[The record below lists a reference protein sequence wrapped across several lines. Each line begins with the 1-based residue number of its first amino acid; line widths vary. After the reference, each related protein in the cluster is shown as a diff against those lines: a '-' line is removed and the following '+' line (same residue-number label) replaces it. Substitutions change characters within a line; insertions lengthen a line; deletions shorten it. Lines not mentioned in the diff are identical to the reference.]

1 MIYYQIFILLLSLI
15 INLFINNYL
24 FIIFSFI
31 LFIFLL
37 INNRK
42 NEFFLKLVSLK
53 KINQFDYSLDKKIN
67 IIFPSTNKNDNF
79 ESICNNLINKTKD
92 IRFKK
97 FFLQLKECK
106 NKKDVNLLINQY
118 LYFYK
123 SSFNEIFNLIIIF
136 SFFSI
141 ILNLKLNYLFKNCN
155 YLIFLNFLYLI
166 ILFFLLID
174 LFSLF
179 FFINKKDQ
187 IRYIFYKNLYNKRP
201 LEALSFTLKKYPN
214 SFFKEIYSNIVK
226 EEFIFS
232 NKEINLIDC
241 DIYKLCVNN
250 NSYNL
255 TNLENYL
262 LSKIKYS
269 AHIGNYIILI
279 SLIIYFILVVIL

>member
-31 LFIFLL
+31 MFIFIL

-42 NEFFLKLVSLK
+42 NEFFLKLISLK
-53 KINQFDYSLDKKIN
+53 KINQFNYSLYKKIN

-79 ESICNNLINKTKD
+79 ESICNNLINKAKD

-123 SSFNEIFNLIIIF
+123 ASFNEIFNLIIIF

-141 ILNLKLNYLFKNCN
+141 ILNLKLNYLFINCN
-155 YLIFLNFLYLI
+155 YLIFLNCLYII

-179 FFINKKDQ
+179 YFFNKNDQ

-214 SFFKEIYSNIVK
+214 SFLKEIYSNIVK
-226 EEFIFS
+226 EEFLFF

-241 DIYKLCVNN
+241 EIYKLCVNN

-262 LSKIKYS
+262 LSKIKFC

-279 SLIIYFILVVIL
+279 SMIIYFILVVIL